1 MKVMIHVK
9 KHLTISRITP
19 VLLIKRKDFNTSF
32 TFRETNFNDDIK
44 FIKNLILSK
53 ACQSTDIHTKIIK
66 LNADTFANYIFKN
79 YNYCLENG
87 KFSCVL
93 KHADV
98 ASVHK
103 KKEKK
108 TINLSKIYEKLIY
121 H

>member
-1 MKVMIHVK
+1 MKVMIQVK

-19 VLLIKRKDFNTSF
+19 VLLIERKGFNTSF

-53 ACQSTDIHTKIIK
+53 ACQSTDIPTKIIK

-79 YNYCLENG
+79 CNYSLENG

-98 ASVHK
+98 VSVHK
-103 KKEKK
+103 K
-108 TINLSKIYEKLIY
+108 
-121 H
+121 